1 MAVQLEVWGEYA
13 LFARPEMKV
22 ERVSYDVMT
31 PSAARGILDAILWHP
46 GMVWRVDRIHV
57 CNPIQ
62 FTNIRR
68 NEVGAIASVGSI
80 KTVIEKGTPPKES
93 LFLDASKEIQQ
104 RSAMLLRDVRYVIVA
119 HFDMTDRAAPSDN
132 PGKFQEM
139 ATRRFEK
146 GQFYHEPYFGAR
158 EFPVNF
164 APCREIP
171 PCPEELRGKRDL
183 GYMLWDLDYSDPA
196 NIQPL
201 FFRAVMLD
209 GVIQVPSRASG
220 EVIG

>member
-1 MAVQLEVWGEYA
+1 MSVQLEVWGEYA
-13 LFARPEMKV
+13 LFTRPEMKV

-46 GMVWRVDRIHV
+46 GMIWRVDRIRV
-57 CNPIQ
+57 CKPIR
-62 FTNIRR
+62 FTNVRR
-68 NEVGAIASVGSI
+68 NEIGAIISTNPV
-80 KTVIEKGTPPKES
+80 KTAINKGTPPKES

-104 RSAMLLRDVRYVIVA
+104 RAAMLLQDVRYVIEA
-119 HFDMTDRAAPSDN
+119 HFDMTDRAAPSDS

-139 ATRRFEK
+139 ATRRIEK

-158 EFPVNF
+158 EFPVHF

-171 PCPEELRGKRDL
+171 PCPDELQGERDL
-183 GYMLWDLDYSDPA
+183 GYMLWDLDYSDPS

-201 FFRAVMLD
+201 FFRAVMRD
-209 GVIQVPSRASG
+209 GVIEVPTRASG